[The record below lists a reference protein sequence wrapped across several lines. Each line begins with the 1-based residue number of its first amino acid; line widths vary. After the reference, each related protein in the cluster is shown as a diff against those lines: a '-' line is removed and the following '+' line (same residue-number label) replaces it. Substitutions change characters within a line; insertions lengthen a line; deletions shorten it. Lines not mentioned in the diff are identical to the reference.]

1 MVLTQYQ
8 RHIRTLQSDNGTEF
22 MDQVLGNFLQH
33 HEIRHQTSWT
43 YTPQQNGLAERK
55 NKQIME
61 IVCASLFG
69 MNLPKYYWGGA
80 VKSITYVMD

>member
-8 RHIRTLQSDNGTEF
+8 QQIRTLQSDNGTEF

-33 HEIRHQTSWT
+33 HGIRHQTSCT
-43 YTPQQNGLAERK
+43 YTPQKNGLAERK

-61 IVCASLFG
+61 IIRASIFG
-69 MNLPKYYWGGA
+69 MNLPKYY
-80 VKSITYVMD
+80 